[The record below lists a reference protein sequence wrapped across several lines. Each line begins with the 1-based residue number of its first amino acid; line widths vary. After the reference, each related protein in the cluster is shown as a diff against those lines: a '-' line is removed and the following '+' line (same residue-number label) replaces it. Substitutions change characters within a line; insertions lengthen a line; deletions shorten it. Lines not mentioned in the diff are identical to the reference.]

1 MTCNDCQKAK
11 GKNIKMC
18 EIFNAPCY
26 DPHANIDRCKEKGC
40 KYFEP
45 QESKEGGKQ

>member
-11 GKNIKMC
+11 KTNIKMC

-40 KYFEP
+40 KYFVP
-45 QESKEGGKQ
+45 QESKEGGEQ